1 MRRQTWNIMTLNV
14 LVQKRKILVVMG
26 FRGRIIKEVL
36 MVRPAWSKWMALGN
50 SLWREAFMC
59 VCVWL
64 IFMKNFMNVCE
75 LMSSWFPLL
84 HSHQQYVEY
93 VCEKLLFSSVTTFK
107 VGTDTEP
114 FFINYF
120 FLVGWGC
127 ESQVSTFTRNSIT
140 VWNSLEIIPRADIGP
155 QWWSDGKYTCSFFFI
170 SSKHKC
176 SLCTELFQ
184 RMADAMYGNCE
195 MWHLH
200 ILLSLW
206 SGFALL
212 NINNH

>member
-64 IFMKNFMNVCE
+64 IFMINFMNVRE

-84 HSHQQYVEY
+84 HSHEQYVEY
-93 VCEKLLFSSVTTFK
+93 VCEKLLFSSVSTFK

-120 FLVGWGC
+120 FWWGGGANLR
-127 ESQVSTFTRNSIT
+127 FLH
-140 VWNSLEIIPRADIGP
+140 SLEIQSPSGTP
-155 QWWSDGKYTCSFFFI
+155 LKSFLVQTLVHSGGVMASIHVLFF
-170 SSKHKC
+170 H
-176 SLCTELFQ
+176 F
-184 RMADAMYGNCE
+184 
-195 MWHLH
+195 
-200 ILLSLW
+200 
-206 SGFALL
+206 
-212 NINNH
+212 